1 MLLSPALNGYLAS
14 LSCYAR
20 SPAEMLC
27 VQQGCR
33 MSWLGWLVTM
43 EQSPKQLV
51 SLWIV
56 QGDSQEEGEM
66 AEVFP
71 LLHCSAYH
79 ALLTSDRPYWSPRIS
94 RKKHMENLGL
104 GYLAHC
110 QLSLWAEMKE
120 MGRTAP
126 SLSSGGG
133 CTSLS
138 LSLYLKEKRRRSL
151 KLGQLHR
158 FIGQNQAQR

>member
-14 LSCYAR
+14 PSRYCC

-27 VQQGCR
+27 AQQSCR
-33 MSWLGWLVTM
+33 MSWLGWLVSM
-43 EQSPKQLV
+43 EQRPKQLI
-51 SLWIV
+51 SLWIIR
-56 QGDSQEEGEM
+56 GNSKEGEM

-79 ALLTSDRPYWSPRIS
+79 ALLTSDRPYWSPQIS

-110 QLSLWAEMKE
+110 QLGLWQKWKKWEGRLPCFPLGEGSQPQQAGWLYFFFLVTLFKGKMKE
-120 MGRTAP
+120 KPETWP
-126 SLSSGGG
+126 V
-133 CTSLS
+133 T
-138 LSLYLKEKRRRSL
+138 
-151 KLGQLHR
+151 
-158 FIGQNQAQR
+158 